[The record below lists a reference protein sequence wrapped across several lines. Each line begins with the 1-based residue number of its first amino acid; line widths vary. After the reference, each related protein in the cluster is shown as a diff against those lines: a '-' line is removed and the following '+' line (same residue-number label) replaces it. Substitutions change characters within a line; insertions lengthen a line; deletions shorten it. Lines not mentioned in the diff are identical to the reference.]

1 MQLIYYQLLNK
12 IKKILGVLL
21 MVLSCISWWGWI
33 ISKWANLKEVRP
45 NSQTNLLRSYL
56 KRICILKIITID
68 CWNRLC
74 NLKASSKQRLA
85 LILKEANNWTYS
97 LKNNYTGVV
106 AKPIWYQALSI
117 NTKNYRNVQY
127 NLIPEHA

>member
-1 MQLIYYQLLNK
+1 MQLIYCQLLNK

-21 MVLSCISWWGWI
+21 MGLSCISWWGWI
-33 ISKWANLKEVRP
+33 ISKWANLKEVLP

-68 CWNRLC
+68 CWNRSC
-74 NLKASSKQRLA
+74 NLKANSKQKLA

-97 LKNNYTGVV
+97 LKSNYTGVV
-106 AKPIWYQALSI
+106 VKPIWYQALSI

-127 NLIPEHA
+127 NIIPEHA